1 MTELRGARPEPTLDE
16 ARRWTGF
23 RVDDIYG
30 GSIGRLENILVD
42 LHGQPRWLLVR
53 EGRFGGH
60 RHTLIPFEDAT
71 AGAGHVWVPYE
82 REVVRSA
89 PDAVASAQL
98 TEEREAQFRRHYWLQ
113 GSVA

>member
-1 MTELRGARPEPTLDE
+1 M
-16 ARRWTGF
+16 GF

-30 GSIGRLENILVD
+30 GSIGKLEDILVD
-42 LHGQPRWLLVR
+42 PHGQPRWLLVR
-53 EGRFGGH
+53 EGRFGGRH

-89 PDAVASAQL
+89 PEVAAGAEL
-98 TEEREAQFRRHYWLQ
+98 TEQREANFREHYQLH